1 MAEVRCCEFIKPD
14 GIQCGSPA
22 LRNQT
27 HCYFHDQRR
36 QEKLRLSSLRQSSPF
51 PMGVPDLENANAIQ
65 GALTEVMR
73 LLIADQIDN
82 RRAGL
87 LLYALQTASHN
98 LRQLWYADP
107 EEEPDEA
114 PRPEVTPSVD
124 DLLTQI
130 RNLQNHLAR

>member
-1 MAEVRCCEFIKPD
+1 MSEVRCCEFIKPD
-14 GIQCGSPA
+14 GVRCGSPA
-22 LRNQT
+22 LRNET

-36 QEKLRLSSLRQSSPF
+36 QEALRQASLRESSPF
-51 PMGVPDLENANAIQ
+51 PMGIPDLENANAIQ

-107 EEEPDEA
+107 EDVDSNA
-114 PRPEVTPSVD
+114 PSEVTASVA
-124 DLLTQI
+124 DLLNQI
-130 RNLQNHLAR
+130 QNLQKHLSG

>member
-1 MAEVRCCEFIKPD
+1 MSEVRRCEFIKPD
-14 GIQCGSPA
+14 GVQCGSPA
-22 LRNQT
+22 LRNET

-36 QEKLRLSSLRQSSPF
+36 QAALREASLRQASPF
-51 PMGVPDLENANAIQ
+51 PMGIPDLENANAIQ

-107 EEEPDEA
+107 VEDLET
-114 PRPEVTPSVD
+114 RPEVTASVD

-130 RNLQNHLAR
+130 RNLQKHVAG

>member
-1 MAEVRCCEFIKPD
+1 MSEVRRCEFIKPD
-14 GIQCGSPA
+14 GVQCGSPA
-22 LRNQT
+22 LRKET
-27 HCYFHDQRR
+27 HCYFHDPRR
-36 QEKLRLSSLRQSSPF
+36 QNALREASLRQASPF

-107 EEEPDEA
+107 EEDLET
-114 PRPEVTPSVD
+114 RPEVTASVD

-130 RNLQNHLAR
+130 RNLQKHVAG